1 METLNNNVE
10 KKEEIKP
17 IVAEGLKQEILNNP
31 SPEERLEKQTATT
44 EKVGFIKRQLNK
56 IAEKKAEKALE
67 KGELRIQLNPK
78 MKAMFAQLEQ
88 TNPEKAH
95 RLQIALGKWEYV
107 KWDENKKDFV
117 DSGTY
122 TEFVNK

>member
-95 RLQIALGKWEYV
+95 KLQIALGKWEYV